1 MNKILIIGA
10 NGQLGQYLVKHF
22 QDNHPDFALVGT
34 TRHKSYDKQPKIY
47 DEAGV
52 EIESLDL
59 TDSISVERSI
69 GKHKPDYIFNTGAN
83 SAVWDSW
90 ALAQQHLSTNALGV
104 LHILEAIRKL
114 SPESRFLNMGS
125 SEEFAITLENAN
137 GAQDETTRLCPRS
150 PYAASK
156 ICARNYVD
164 IWRESFGIYAIQ
176 PWTYNFES
184 PLRGERFVTRKI
196 TKGVARIA
204 KAIKEVKRFEPI
216 ELGNINSYR
225 SWQFAGDVADGL
237 WRILNQE
244 KFREDLAGFNIMRE
258 AKPSSFWADKIKP
271 YILSENNTHS
281 IKEFIGLAFEKA
293 GISGGIWDGEGINER
308 YTLPEHFC
316 EMAEL
321 KSFDLVRI
329 NPDFFRPM
337 DVTYLHGD
345 SSKARKELGWEPRID
360 FSTLVSMM
368 VENDLNNP

>member
-1 MNKILIIGA
+1 MSKVLIIGA
-10 NGQLGQYLVKHF
+10 NGQLGQYLIKYF
-22 QDNHPDFALVGT
+22 QENYPDFQLIGT

-47 DEAGV
+47 DETRV

-59 TDSISVERSI
+59 TDSISVERVI
-69 GKHKPDYIFNTGAN
+69 DKYKPDYIFNTGAN

-90 ALAQQHLSTNALGV
+90 NLAQQHLSVNALGV

-150 PYAASK
+150 PYSASK
-156 ICARNYVD
+156 VCARNYVD

-196 TKGVARIA
+196 TLGVARIA
-204 KAIKEVKRFEPI
+204 KAIKESKPFTPI

-237 WRILNQE
+237 WKIINQE
-244 KFREDLAGFNIMRE
+244 KLRPDMAGYHLTRDV
-258 AKPSSFWADKIKP
+258 KKSSFWADKIKP
-271 YILSENNTHS
+271 YILSENDTHS

>member
-1 MNKILIIGA
+1 MSKILIIGA
-10 NGQLGQYLVKHF
+10 NGQLGQYLIKYF
-22 QDNHPDFALVGT
+22 QDNYPDFKLIGT

-47 DEAGV
+47 DESKV

-59 TDSISVERSI
+59 TDSISVERAI
-69 GKHKPDYIFNTGAN
+69 GKHKPEYIFNTGAN

-125 SEEFAITLENAN
+125 SEEFAITLENAS

-204 KAIKEVKRFEPI
+204 KAIKEAKPFVPI

-244 KFREDLAGFNIMRE
+244 VYRTDMDACDFQ
-258 AKPSSFWADKIKP
+258 KPSSFWANKIKP
-271 YILSENNTHS
+271 YILSENDTHS
-281 IKEFIGLAFEKA
+281 IKEFIGLAFQKA
-293 GISGGIWDGEGINER
+293 GINEGAWSGEGLEEKF
-308 YTLPEHFC
+308 TLPNYLAEFG
-316 EMAEL
+316 EL
-321 KSFDLVRI
+321 KSFDLVKI
-329 NPDFFRPM
+329 SPEFFRPM

-345 SSKARKELGWEPRID
+345 SSRARNELGWKPSINFEN
-360 FSTLVSMM
+360 LVEIM
-368 VENDLNNP
+368 VLNDLNNP